1 MEYVDI
7 YTAERQRTGRTA
19 ERGSKLDEGEY
30 RLIVH
35 AAIFNRAG
43 ELLIQQRQ
51 PFKKGWGGLWD
62 LSMGG
67 AVSAGE
73 TSAQALVRE
82 LQEELGLAET
92 DLEGLTLRY
101 VTHRLMGGEIRQNY
115 YFFGRLKTD
124 RELSST
130 EGNLRWVPFEEV
142 QNLEMPVSAK
152 HMILHYLAEG
162 RFTEELYCGI
172 TEETGTRFVPMKEF

>member
-82 LQEELGLAET
+82 LQEELGLIW
-92 DLEGLTLRY
+92 DLHGEPQALTVSFDHGFDDIYILR
-101 VTHRLMGGEIRQNY
+101 GEV
-115 YFFGRLKTD
+115 D
-124 RELSST
+124 LSS
-130 EGNLRWVPFEEV
+130 LRLQPEEV
-142 QNLEMPVSAK
+142 ADARWATREEV
-152 HMILHYLAEG
+152 LAMLADG
-162 RFTEELYCGI
+162 
-172 TEETGTRFVPMKEF
+172 RFVPYHEGLIELLFAMREKTDGLRES

>member
-7 YTAERQRTGRTA
+7 YTAQRQRTGRIT
-19 ERGSKLDEGEY
+19 ERGSKLGEGEY

-62 LSMGG
+62 LTMGG

-82 LQEELGLAET
+82 LQEELGLAW
-92 DLEGLTLRY
+92 DLHGEPQALTVSFDHGFDDIYLLRGEVDISSLRLQPEEVADVKWATREEVFAMLADGRFIPYHEGLIDLLFAMR
-101 VTHRLMGGEIRQNY
+101 E
-115 YFFGRLKTD
+115 KTD
-124 RELSST
+124 GL
-130 EGNLRWVPFEEV
+130 
-142 QNLEMPVSAK
+142 
-152 HMILHYLAEG
+152 
-162 RFTEELYCGI
+162 
-172 TEETGTRFVPMKEF
+172 KEK